1 VPSRLHR
8 TGVYPFVH
16 ARFLSKRNDFLRIR
30 YPLSIASFGITNVPR
45 NGQITSIKR
54 GVILTKNDGFPL
66 LNNPHQNNKLENNQT
81 YRSSFRFDWEVD
93 MQRRL
98 KIKGPV
104 SGVWKWFADDGGR
117 RIGFMIP
124 SLLFVFLAVG
134 LISCNGALCAT
145 AARARLQHDLFSVSF
160 ANENQGWAS
169 GRWGTILHTTDGG
182 KAWTPQASGTDYTL
196 TSIFFVDTKN
206 GWAVGDRGTILHTK
220 DGGLHWEKQKSP
232 VSLFL
237 MGVCFVNAQQGWAV
251 GERTNILHTT
261 DGGKTWTVQ
270 FKSDDYILKS
280 VSFANDR
287 TGWAAGEYG
296 LIYYTENGGTTWTK
310 QAGGVSFS
318 EETGDLVAGNILFR
332 IVAVNPRTAWA
343 VGIDGHVTM
352 TTDGG
357 ANWRQVEKGVPKVHL
372 FSIARSDS
380 DVFVVGGDA
389 FLLTSTD
396 GGATFKNAKTEPPVT
411 YGYIYGITP
420 VGKNGFVA
428 VGKGGWIYRSDD
440 KGTTWRLAERR

>member
-1 VPSRLHR
+1 VC
-8 TGVYPFVH
+8 
-16 ARFLSKRNDFLRIR
+16 LR
-30 YPLSIASFGITNVPR
+30 PLIDR
-45 NGQITSIKR
+45 DY
-54 GVILTKNDGFPL
+54 LTKNDRFPL
-66 LNNPHQNNKLENNQT
+66 LNNPHQKNKLENNQT
-81 YRSSFRFDWEVD
+81 YRNSFRFDWEVD

-98 KIKGPV
+98 KTKGPV
-104 SGVWKWFADDGGR
+104 SGVWKRFADDGGR
-117 RIGFMIP
+117 RIGFAILE
-124 SLLFVFLAVG
+124 LLFVFLAVG
-134 LISCNGALCAT
+134 LISGDVALCAT

-196 TSIFFVDTKN
+196 ASLFFVDTKN

-232 VSLFL
+232 MSLFL

-318 EETGDLVAGNILFR
+318 EETGDLVGGNICSGLLR
-332 IVAVNPRTAWA
+332 ESP
-343 VGIDGHVTM
+343 DGMGCGDRRHVTM

-372 FSIARSDS
+372 SVSPGRTVTFLWW
-380 DVFVVGGDA
+380 VGDA
-389 FLLTSTD
+389 FLLRVRT
-396 GGATFKNAKTEPPVT
+396 AALPL
-411 YGYIYGITP
+411 
-420 VGKNGFVA
+420 
-428 VGKGGWIYRSDD
+428 RM
-440 KGTTWRLAERR
+440 RRPNRR